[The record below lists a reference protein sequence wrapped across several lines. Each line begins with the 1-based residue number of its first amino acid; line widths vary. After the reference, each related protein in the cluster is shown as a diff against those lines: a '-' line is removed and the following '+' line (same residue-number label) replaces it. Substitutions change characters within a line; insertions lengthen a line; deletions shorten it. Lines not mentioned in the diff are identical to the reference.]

1 MENLNLNQASLSFL
15 SQIRSWTRIISII
28 MFIMIGFMILAG
40 IMMSVMMK
48 TLVSNELQTPM
59 PFPAGAMALMYVLM
73 AVLYFFPVYYLYRFS
88 ENLGHALNTGSED
101 ALTTSLQFL
110 KNHYTFVGVL
120 LIIGIVLMALAFI
133 IAIFIGVAGFGAA
146 TGGELL

>member
-1 MENLNLNQASLSFL
+1 MDNLTLNQTSIGFL
-15 SQIRSWTRIISII
+15 EQIRRWTRIISII

-40 IMMSVMMK
+40 IMMSVIMK
-48 TLVSNELQTPM
+48 TLTSSEMPTPM

-88 ENLGHALNTGSED
+88 EYLGHALNTGSEE

-120 LIIGIVLMALAFI
+120 LIIGIVIMAFAFI
-133 IAIFIGVAGFGAA
+133 ISIFLGIAGFGAA
-146 TGGELL
+146 AGGNLL